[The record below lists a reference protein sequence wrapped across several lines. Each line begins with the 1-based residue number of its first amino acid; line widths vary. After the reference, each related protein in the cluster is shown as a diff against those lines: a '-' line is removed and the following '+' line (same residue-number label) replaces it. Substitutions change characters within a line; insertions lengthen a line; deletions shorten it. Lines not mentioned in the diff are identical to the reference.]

1 MVFFKEKGI
10 KHSWQ
15 RGPNPPPPPFYED
28 PTYSPPHFLNFVILE
43 NLTLPFLWKNSDAP
57 PPFVCLHIKMKF
69 PVFK

>member
-15 RGPNPPPPPFYED
+15 RGPNPP
-28 PTYSPPHFLNFVILE
+28 PPHFLNFVILE